1 MDIAQ
6 ILNLVT
12 GTPMIAVL
20 LYLLVKEQAAH
31 AETRRQA
38 DMDRRDYMIKYSDMA
53 AKSLVALEAVDDAL
67 RDIRDIGKQ
76 LYALTEKAKS

>member
-38 DMDRRDYMIKYSDMA
+38 DQDRRDFSMKYSEMA
-53 AKSLVALEAVDDAL
+53 AKSLVALESVDDVL
-67 RDIRDIGKQ
+67 RDVRDVSKQ
-76 LYALTEKAKS
+76 LYALTEKAKA

>member
-31 AETRRQA
+31 AETRRMA
-38 DMDRRDYMIKYSDMA
+38 DQDRRDYMIKYSDMA

-67 RDIRDIGKQ
+67 RDIRDVGKQ
-76 LYALTEKAKS
+76 LYALTEKAKP